1 MRHMQTIEKIFRG
14 IALVGQIGFNI
25 ITPPLVLAW
34 LAHRL
39 ITRHGGGI
47 WVMVAAI
54 VIGLIAAF
62 CGVYQTVKPLLGKR
76 DSDPPAGTSFRDH
89 I

>member
-1 MRHMQTIEKIFRG
+1 
-14 IALVGQIGFNI
+14 
-25 ITPPLVLAW
+25 
-34 LAHRL
+34 
-39 ITRHGGGI
+39 
-47 WVMVAAI
+47 MVAAI

-76 DSDPPAGTSFRDH
+76 DSEPPAGTSFRDH